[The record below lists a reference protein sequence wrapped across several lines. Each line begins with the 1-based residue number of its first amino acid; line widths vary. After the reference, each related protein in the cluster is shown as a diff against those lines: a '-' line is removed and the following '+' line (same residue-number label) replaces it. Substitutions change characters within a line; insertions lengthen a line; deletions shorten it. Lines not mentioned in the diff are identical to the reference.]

1 MHRRS
6 VLQRLLA
13 GSGGVVTAAA
23 AAGSAAAGAAS
34 AAAPAQSK
42 THFTTDSRNPTIVD
56 TNVSLFNWPFRR
68 LPLDTTD
75 KLVAKLRS
83 LGVSFAL
90 AGTFEGLFHRN
101 LTDANRRLAHEC
113 SRHTELIPVGT
124 IDPSQPGWRDDFEL
138 CHSQLAMP
146 GIRLHPGCHN
156 YQLTTPAVRELLELA
171 AKAGVFVQLTAA
183 VEDRRTQPQQYR
195 TADVDLLPLCE
206 VCRDLPGLRLQL
218 LNARPSLILAEKLSG
233 VPGLCFDTAR
243 LEGTDGAPRL
253 FQSLGR
259 GRVMFGSHAPFLI
272 PEASLIRIY
281 ESGLLSPE
289 DVRLI
294 LESGRDLLPRRPA

>member
-23 AAGSAAAGAAS
+23 TAAAAS

-42 THFTTDSRNPTIVD
+42 THSTTASRNPTIVD

-83 LGVSFAL
+83 LSVSFAL

-124 IDPSQPGWRDDFEL
+124 VNPSQPGWRDDFEL
-138 CHSQLAMP
+138 CHRQLAMP

-183 VEDRRTQPQQYR
+183 IEDRRTQPQQYR
-195 TADVDLLPLCE
+195 TADVDLLPLSE

-218 LNARPSLILAEKLSG
+218 LNARPSLILAQKLSE
-233 VPGLCFDTAR
+233 VPGLCFDTTR
-243 LEGTDGAPRL
+243 LEGTDGVPRL
-253 FQSLGR
+253 LQCLGR
-259 GRVMFGSHAPFLI
+259 GRGMFGSHAPFLI
-272 PEASLIRIY
+272 PEASLIRIH
-281 ESGLLSPE
+281 ESGLLSHE

-294 LESGRDLLPRRPA
+294 LESGRDLLPRSPA